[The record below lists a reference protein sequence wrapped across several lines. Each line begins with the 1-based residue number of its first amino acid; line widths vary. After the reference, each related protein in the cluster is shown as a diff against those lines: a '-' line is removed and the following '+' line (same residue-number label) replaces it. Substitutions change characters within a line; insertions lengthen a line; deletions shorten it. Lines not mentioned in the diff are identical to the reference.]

1 MWYLKKRYTYSDLQD
16 GDRYI
21 LGVVKNMCYDLGKIE
36 NELAGYTSMQLI
48 REDCPSSKF
57 YILINNIELYCSN
70 EYELFESE
78 MKETIEKNINKELS
92 VLLWK
97 LWKKTRK
104 KYCYLLNVL

>member
-1 MWYLKKRYTYSDLQD
+1 MKLT
-16 GDRYI
+16 
-21 LGVVKNMCYDLGKIE
+21 
-36 NELAGYTSMQLI
+36 GYTSMQLI

-104 KYCYLLNVL
+104 K